1 MYKIFFNTRVR
12 IIPVI
17 KSGVQ
22 FRQNLYGDTS
32 TQRPE
37 VYILR
42 CKLPPLSRAGKEI
55 GKIYMVTFL
64 HKVQKNN
71 VLSYKLAPF

>member
-1 MYKIFFNTRVR
+1 M

-17 KSGVQ
+17 KSGVRV
-22 FRQNLYGDTS
+22 RQNLYGDTS

-42 CKLPPLSRAGKEI
+42 YKLQPLSRAGKEI
-55 GKIYMVTFL
+55 GRIYMVTFL
-64 HKVQKNN
+64 HKVQKKYRFELQTCTFL
-71 VLSYKLAPF
+71 VDQEGKLG